1 MFWCIVGLMAF
12 AGLTILV
19 ATLQTENYDDKDRW
33 DDEDWWDD

>member
-19 ATLQTENYDDKDRW
+19 ATLYDDYP

>member
-1 MFWCIVGLMAF
+1 MFWWIVGLMAF

-19 ATLQTENYDDKDRW
+19 ATLQDENY